1 MDTWI
6 YCYLL
11 LQGYGLLLL
20 LVIQSDICLS
30 NSFSDVDSLFTK
42 AQLKNLF
49 FLLFFSFYDMEDL
62 SLSCCSLIGM
72 FTSQH

>member
-6 YCYLL
+6 CCYLL
-11 LQGYGLLLL
+11 LQGYDLLLL

-49 FLLFFSFYDMEDL
+49 FLLFFSFYDM
-62 SLSCCSLIGM
+62 
-72 FTSQH
+72 